1 MKWKQTSMTWLY
13 KGTSQGLVKECPTF
27 SAGPGL
33 RTFLDGRPTNV
44 KPRYCQANWSSPL
57 LEEPRQSSAV
67 QMSICV
73 STGIPAFLSLPCW
86 SWRILLFIETGTQ
99 RHEARVEEK
108 RTEVTGQ
115 RIEEHEGF
123 WERSHRSQGDSEDHS
138 IPEIKGGDNYKKGKL
153 DWSIAAWRQAEWTQE
168 LRRDHWLLHVGIYL
182 EHLTRWLTQSL
193 RYGWW
198 ECNEW

>member
-33 RTFLDGRPTNV
+33 RTFLDGRLTNV

-57 LEEPRQSSAV
+57 QEEPRQSSAV

-99 RHEARVEEK
+99 RHEARVEK
-108 RTEVTGQ
+108 DR
-115 RIEEHEGF
+115 
-123 WERSHRSQGDSEDHS
+123 GDWA
-138 IPEIKGGDNYKKGKL
+138 KNRR
-153 DWSIAAWRQAEWTQE
+153 AWRILRKKSQKSGR
-168 LRRDHWLLHVGIYL
+168 LRRPQYPRNQGRRQL
-182 EHLTRWLTQSL
+182 
-193 RYGWW
+193 
-198 ECNEW
+198 